1 MFQLIYQIVKW
12 VEFYKLVSEWESVSM
27 IYWGSG
33 DHSDLNTFCPATQG
47 EFWFQALSSPKSS
60 EEKESRKGMT
70 LKIEAKQMDEKEELD
85 KEDRLL
91 NKSKRLCNTS
101 SRKFKSNTAH
111 SNKMLESIY
120 EINKGKGNK

>member
-1 MFQLIYQIVKW
+1 
-12 VEFYKLVSEWESVSM
+12 
-27 IYWGSG
+27 
-33 DHSDLNTFCPATQG
+33 
-47 EFWFQALSSPKSS
+47 
-60 EEKESRKGMT
+60 
-70 LKIEAKQMDEKEELD
+70 MDEKEELD

-101 SRKFKSNTAH
+101 SRKFKSNTVH